1 MMMIEAEH
9 AGIEE
14 MNEGSDDDIDREAI
28 QIGKAIIREQEL
40 AEAQSIQEKLLDA
53 VFGKGKIDD

>member
-1 MMMIEAEH
+1 MIEAEH
-9 AGIEE
+9 SGIEE
-14 MNEGSDDDIDREAI
+14 MNEGKDDIDREAI